1 MEMKYNKYYN
11 KNVMNFKQ
19 LALDLK
25 KQGFR
30 CEFSEDGNY
39 LLVYYLCFSD
49 YAAICLSA
57 SHDWSV
63 AYYQPFKDLEIYSV
77 PTNWSL
83 IKLLNNLMVE
93 V

>member
-1 MEMKYNKYYN
+1 MKQNEYYN

-25 KQGFR
+25 KHGFR

-49 YAAICLSA
+49 YAEICLSE

-63 AYYQPFKDLEIYSV
+63 VYYQAFKGVEIYSV

-83 IKLLNNLMVE
+83 IKLLNKLMVE

>member
-1 MEMKYNKYYN
+1 MKYNQYYN
-11 KNVMNFKQ
+11 KDTMNFKQ
-19 LALDLK
+19 LTRDLE

-30 CEFSEDGNY
+30 GELSEDGND

-49 YAAICLSA
+49 YAEICLSA

-63 AYYQPFKDLEIYSV
+63 AYHQSFKEVEIYSA

-83 IKLLNNLMVE
+83 IKMLNKLMIDA
-93 V
+93 

>member
-1 MEMKYNKYYN
+1 MKYNEYYN

-25 KQGFR
+25 NQGFR
-30 CEFSEDGNY
+30 CEFSEDGND

-49 YAAICLSA
+49 YAAICLSP

-63 AYYQPFKDLEIYSV
+63 AYYQPFKDTENYSV
-77 PTNWSL
+77 PTNWAL

>member
-1 MEMKYNKYYN
+1 MRYNEYYN
-11 KNVMNFKQ
+11 KNVMNFSQ

-30 CEFSEDGNY
+30 CELSEDGNN

-49 YAAICLSA
+49 YAEICLSA
-57 SHDWSV
+57 SHNWTV
-63 AYYQPFKDLEIYSV
+63 AYYQPFKYVEIYSA

-83 IKLLNNLMVE
+83 IKLLNKLMIDA
-93 V
+93 

>member
-1 MEMKYNKYYN
+1 MKYNEYYN
-11 KNVMNFKQ
+11 NSVMNFRQ

-30 CEFSEDGNY
+30 CEISEDGNY

-49 YAAICLSA
+49 YAKICLSA
-57 SHDWSV
+57 SHDWTV
-63 AYYQPFKDLEIYSV
+63 VYYHDFKDVKNYSV
-77 PTNWSL
+77 HTNLSL
-83 IKLLNNLMVE
+83 IKLLNKLMVE

>member
-1 MEMKYNKYYN
+1 MKYNEYYN

-30 CEFSEDGNY
+30 CEFSEDGNE

-63 AYYQPFKDLEIYSV
+63 AYYRPLKEVEIYSV

>member
-1 MEMKYNKYYN
+1 MKYNEYYN
-11 KNVMNFKQ
+11 SVMNFRS

-30 CEFSEDGNY
+30 CEISEDGNY

-49 YAAICLSA
+49 YAEICLSA

-63 AYYQPFKDLEIYSV
+63 VYYHDFKDVENYSV
-77 PTNWSL
+77 HTNWSL
-83 IKLLNNLMVE
+83 IKLLNKLMVE
-93 V
+93 L

>member
-1 MEMKYNKYYN
+1 
-11 KNVMNFKQ
+11 MNFKQ

-30 CEFSEDGNY
+30 CEFSKDGND

-49 YAAICLSA
+49 YAVICLSP

-63 AYYQPFKDLEIYSV
+63 AYYQAFKDVEIYNA

-83 IKLLNNLMVE
+83 IKLLNKLMVE

>member
-1 MEMKYNKYYN
+1 MMRYNEYYN
-11 KNVMNFKQ
+11 KNVMNFRQ

-30 CEFSEDGNY
+30 CEISEDGND

-49 YAAICLSA
+49 YAEICLSA

-63 AYYQPFKDLEIYSV
+63 AYYQAFKDVEIYSV

-83 IKLLNNLMVE
+83 IKLLNKLMIDA
-93 V
+93 